1 MPTAYGP
8 WLRLGAR
15 DDVGD
20 DDTDRL
26 RLPEFATHRAMVS
39 HGWCRSVRIE
49 RADATRRRA
58 ARGTALARSTSKG
71 GAAMTKER
79 QSLPELIEEVVAQSA
94 TTVEEIHKSIA
105 DLPLKLME
113 ESELLRKPARE
124 VRRLQDKV
132 IGAIYDVVRDTN
144 RRIAKLVSDL
154 LERQRTRGAQ
164 TGRAAAA

>member
-1 MPTAYGP
+1 M
-8 WLRLGAR
+8 
-15 DDVGD
+15 
-20 DDTDRL
+20 
-26 RLPEFATHRAMVS
+26 
-39 HGWCRSVRIE
+39 
-49 RADATRRRA
+49 
-58 ARGTALARSTSKG
+58 KG

-79 QSLPELIEEVVAQSA
+79 QSLPELIEEVVDQSA

-154 LERQRTRGAQ
+154 LERPTTRGAQ